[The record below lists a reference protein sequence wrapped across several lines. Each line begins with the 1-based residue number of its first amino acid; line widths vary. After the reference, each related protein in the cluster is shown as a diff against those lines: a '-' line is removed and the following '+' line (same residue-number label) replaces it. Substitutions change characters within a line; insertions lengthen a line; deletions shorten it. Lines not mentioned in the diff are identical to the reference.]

1 MNKLA
6 ETTNK
11 EKINLIF
18 KSDLTKIFQCDMCH
32 NDKIKTTKSSIYCMS
47 LPVDR
52 KCSLAAA
59 IKQSNNDM
67 ILNEKS
73 CQGTTC
79 VSTRIKTKFSKLPY
93 VFILRLK
100 PSLDMESKVTYD
112 STLDLKE
119 YILEGLGKTNT
130 EYKLVSVICY
140 MGNARGGHC
149 MNKI

>member
-1 MNKLA
+1 MY
-6 ETTNK
+6 E
-11 EKINLIF
+11 
-18 KSDLTKIFQCDMCH
+18 S
-32 NDKIKTTKSSIYCMS
+32 
-47 LPVDR
+47 VDR
-52 KCSLAAA
+52 KCGLAAA

-140 MGNARGGHC
+140 MGNSRGGHC